1 VRGEEVEK
9 VRCQSKVRSG
19 SSSMT
24 EEVNGVEGFR
34 EESEQKARKTKGETN
49 LRSFCSQARVNRQ
62 VLGIQ
67 RWLE

>member
-24 EEVNGVEGFR
+24 EEVNGAEGFGNKRQSER
-34 EESEQKARKTKGETN
+34 EESERKRRRRKGKRTFA
-49 LRSFCSQARVNRQ
+49 LSIPQ
-62 VLGIQ
+62 
-67 RWLE
+67 LE